1 MPPARKKYAF
11 GPLFIVLGA
20 IATLVTILVAVLPV
34 VTWVNSNAIWLPWVV
49 VAALVVAVMLLIARV
64 TAEKEAMEIA
74 DETIATKVEET
85 RKAAEVA
92 KKARADA
99 EAAKSDVEKAK
110 ATARTAVEQAE
121 SAWAAAGAAEADAEE
136 ARATL
141 EDLRSAP
148 TVLGELDRDLAGQL
162 FEYASNGELLTMLG
176 SFFPYEIP
184 RGPARLIDELSELPM
199 TRVAQDAELER
210 HFGELAEA
218 ALTWRSK
225 LLRVASTDGD
235 HFSTKLD
242 HHVSEAAY
250 KQHSTMTDELGD
262 AGFDLHEKLLAY
274 QKYYASL

>member
-1 MPPARKKYAF
+1 MPPSSKKYAF

-34 VTWVNSNAIWLPWVV
+34 VTWVNGNAIWLPWAVI
-49 VAALVVAVMLLIARV
+49 AALVVAVMLLIARV
-64 TAEKEAMEIA
+64 TAAKEAA
-74 DETIATKVEET
+74 ETAEEAIATEVEKT
-85 RKAAEVA
+85 KKATEDA
-92 KKARADA
+92 KKAKADA
-99 EAAKSDVEKAK
+99 KD
-110 ATARTAVEQAE
+110 
-121 SAWAAAGAAEADAEE
+121 AEADAGE
-136 ARATL
+136 ARAAL
-141 EDLRSAP
+141 EDLRSATP
-148 TVLGELDRDLAGQL
+148 ALGELDRDLARQL
-162 FEYASNGELLTMLG
+162 FEYASDGELLTMLG

-184 RGPARLIDELSELPM
+184 QGPVRLIDELSALPM

-218 ALTWRSK
+218 ARTWRLK

-250 KQHSTMTDELGD
+250 RQHSAMTDELGD

-274 QKYYASL
+274 QRYYASL